1 MDNDINQLI
10 ANIFYPYASNSL
22 KKINKDG
29 LKFAYY
35 TNAETGFKIIDDESI
50 WMRNIR
56 CMNDYS
62 EFKFGKDIIYNAL
75 DKDYIRERF
84 NKLFAKLGRESFD
97 IFFDGHVKGFIYG
110 AQKRTYITCLS
121 EHDINNEAEKKYG
134 RLSMW
139 RAYGGNSGVALILNT
154 DFVENDEALGDR
166 AFFITSPV
174 LYEENVEK
182 YLNEILD
189 KLEHN
194 FDLLKEYYKDMYMLV
209 TVNLKIAIYV
219 ATLSIKHPAFKEE
232 KEWRIILSFYN
243 DSEVAD
249 LKKIVSP
256 AYETIGGVPQK
267 IYKINLKDSI
277 LHYTD
282 VKSLLNQVLIGPTND
297 PDIIKEAFEG
307 LIQRKHISITK
318 DLVHKSSVPLRK

>member
-1 MDNDINQLI
+1 
-10 ANIFYPYASNSL
+10 
-22 KKINKDG
+22 
-29 LKFAYY
+29 
-35 TNAETGFKIIDDESI
+35 
-50 WMRNIR
+50 
-56 CMNDYS
+56 
-62 EFKFGKDIIYNAL
+62 
-75 DKDYIRERF
+75 
-84 NKLFAKLGRESFD
+84 
-97 IFFDGHVKGFIYG
+97 
-110 AQKRTYITCLS
+110 
-121 EHDINNEAEKKYG
+121 
-134 RLSMW
+134 MW

-256 AYETIGGVPQK
+256 AYETIEGVPQK
-267 IYKINLKDSI
+267 IYKVNLKDSI
-277 LHYTD
+277 LHNAD
-282 VKSLLNQVLIGPTND
+282 IKSLLNKVLIGPTEN

-307 LIQRKHISITK
+307 LLTEKQISITE
-318 DLVHKSSVPLRK
+318 DLVHISNVPLRK